1 MGLRDLF
8 SAKDPEVYEKKGDV
22 LYETNAF
29 GKAIVE
35 FERALE
41 KLEKTAPWDD
51 GYRQSLQEKIRN
63 SKEALAQEHKKTADD
78 LVEAGH
84 VDDARQYITLALELT
99 DNQEL
104 KSILEGQEKNL
115 DAHQIKEI
123 EVALADSASSDQESE
138 PDQEFVHEDT
148 EDEYF
153 RALIGTLPEEV
164 QDAYLSYPEVF
175 KAGYLA
181 LNRGDFELAAEH
193 LAQAA
198 EQLSDPQSYIPLELA
213 TAHLNLGELD
223 KARRLLES
231 FLHYHP
237 DALPAYQLLCE
248 IFWETNAFDQA
259 DALLSFLPQDLAE
272 STAGFLLRGET
283 LFQAKKYGEAKTF
296 YREFLRTYDWNEPI
310 ALALAKTHEA
320 LGEMANA
327 RNMYREIMQQCQSCH
342 ARINPS
348 VKQKFADLSFA
359 SGLNTTEVLEIY
371 LSLARQLPENAADY
385 YQKISQIY
393 SAQGN
398 HEEARRFERIVEKY
412 VNRE

>member
-1 MGLRDLF
+1 
-8 SAKDPEVYEKKGDV
+8 
-22 LYETNAF
+22 
-29 GKAIVE
+29 
-35 FERALE
+35 
-41 KLEKTAPWDD
+41 
-51 GYRQSLQEKIRN
+51 
-63 SKEALAQEHKKTADD
+63 
-78 LVEAGH
+78 
-84 VDDARQYITLALELT
+84 
-99 DNQEL
+99 
-104 KSILEGQEKNL
+104 
-115 DAHQIKEI
+115 
-123 EVALADSASSDQESE
+123 
-138 PDQEFVHEDT
+138 
-148 EDEYF
+148 
-153 RALIGTLPEEV
+153 
-164 QDAYLSYPEVF
+164 
-175 KAGYLA
+175 
-181 LNRGDFELAAEH
+181 
-193 LAQAA
+193 
-198 EQLSDPQSYIPLELA
+198 
-213 TAHLNLGELD
+213 
-223 KARRLLES
+223 LLES
-231 FLHYHP
+231 FLQYHP

-259 DALLSFLPQDLAE
+259 DALLSSLPQDLAE